1 MNEILCIM
9 TDKPENEREKE
20 ININLLFKSIIH
32 KSEKNEHAFATSNKG
47 RICAHSNLNFEYF
60 SINLFCHNSTSIRQ
74 DKSLARWFI
83 HEVAPSL
90 KEVPGVEV
98 LIENTDLGV
107 G

>member
-1 MNEILCIM
+1 M

-60 SINLFCHNSTSIRQ
+60 SINPHITEKAEIKNVMYSDDVAALFTEFTKSYFCFFIIR
-74 DKSLARWFI
+74 
-83 HEVAPSL
+83 
-90 KEVPGVEV
+90 
-98 LIENTDLGV
+98 
-107 G
+107 